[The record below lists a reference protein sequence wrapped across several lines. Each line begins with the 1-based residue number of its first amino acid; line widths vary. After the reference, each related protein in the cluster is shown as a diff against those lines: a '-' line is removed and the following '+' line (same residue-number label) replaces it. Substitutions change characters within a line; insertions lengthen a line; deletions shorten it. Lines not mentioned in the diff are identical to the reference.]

1 MTQPAQ
7 YRVLADV
14 GGTVVAEQGPLV
26 VVIDRGTGPL
36 ATTAFVL
43 GVLAVVFGGFG
54 AVTLG
59 LALGGRGGGVPPVV
73 SAVFLAAGLIFG
85 AATAA
90 AVGRIKADN
99 RRPLTGYRPVAV
111 LDRARGVLADADGV
125 VLAPLSHVQFARRMQ
140 LGSSSPKLVAVT
152 PSGDRILKR
161 GNPFNGGI
169 GNLDAVLTAALHGR

>member
-7 YRVLADV
+7 HRVLADT

-43 GVLAVVFGGFG
+43 GVLAIVFGGFG
-54 AVTLG
+54 AVTLT
-59 LALGGRGGGVPPVV
+59 LAAGQRSGIPPVV
-73 SAVFLAAGLIFG
+73 SAAFLAVGLAFG
-85 AATAA
+85 VATAA
-90 AVGRIKADN
+90 AGRRIKANN
-99 RRPLTGYRPVAV
+99 RRPLTDYRPVAV
-111 LDRARGVLADADGV
+111 LDRARGVLADADGT
-125 VLAPLSHVQFARRMQ
+125 VLAPLSQVRFHNRMQ
-140 LGSSSPKLVAVT
+140 WGSSSPKLVAST

-169 GNLDAVLTAALHGR
+169 GNLDAVLTAAVFGR